1 MGTCPLLSRPPH
13 ALLQT
18 LPSRLSC
25 APSSN
30 MSGPPWAASLWENA
44 MLAYIPSR
52 LAIAAITCA
61 MAVPAFA
68 HGGGGHAMGHGP
80 GMAGGAF
87 LPAQFDPQYRHH
99 PHHPAPRTR
108 GSRPPARA
116 PRAPAPRQLNSRN
129 AWAGLRW
136 GRP

>member
-30 MSGPPWAASLWENA
+30 MSGPPWAASLWETA

-68 HGGGGHAMGHGP
+68 HGGGGPAMGHGP
-80 GMAGGAF
+80 RMAGGPFPAAP
-87 LPAQFDPQYRHH
+87 LPPQRAPPHLH
-99 PHHPAPRTR
+99 PPP
-108 GSRPPARA
+108 RPPRS
-116 PRAPAPRQLNSRN
+116 PPPPPHPN
-129 AWAGLRW
+129 
-136 GRP
+136 RPPPPPPPSFH

>member
-68 HGGGGHAMGHGP
+68 HGGGGHARGHGP
-80 GMAGGAF
+80 RMAGRAF
-87 LPAQFDPQYRHH
+87 RPAPLGPNDRFDPHST
-99 PHHPAPRTR
+99 AL
-108 GSRPPARA
+108 GASGA
-116 PRAPAPRQLNSRN
+116 PRAPRMRSGAHERAP
-129 AWAGLRW
+129 
-136 GRP
+136 PM

>member
-1 MGTCPLLSRPPH
+1 MGPCPLLARPPH

-68 HGGGGHAMGHGP
+68 HGGGGHAMGHGS
-80 GMAGGAF
+80 GMAGGPST
-87 LPAQFDPQYRHH
+87 PAHFDPRDGH
-99 PHHPAPRTR
+99 PPNLSAPAPRGAGPPAR
-108 GSRPPARA
+108 RPARA
-116 PRAPAPRQLNSRN
+116 PGPPPCAFPPSGPQRHTP
-129 AWAGLRW
+129 
-136 GRP
+136 